1 MVTRLAQAILGSPA
15 RLGFPVGAAP
25 GLELTGATV
34 RDLVSDPRLQAEAVL
49 ALHERF
55 RSPVVFTAMNLSA
68 EAGAFGC
75 EVHVSEKE
83 VPTVVGRRVAG
94 PGDLR
99 LLPAAKP
106 GDGLTAVP
114 IEAARLVRKAVAVPV
129 LACMIGPFSLAAR
142 IFGVSEALE
151 ATALDPAILLALLER
166 VTGFLID
173 YALAFRGAG
182 ASAVFVAEPAAGL
195 LSPAGLGRFSS
206 PFVKRIVDGAQ
217 TRDFAVALHNCGAR
231 LVHLDRILESG
242 AGLYHFGGPMD
253 MTAALER
260 VAGQVTLGGNLDP
273 AAVFCGGTPES
284 VRTETLALCDATREF
299 QNYFVSSGCDLPPD
313 TPLANIEAFYG
324 AVHDFAERGRTTLL
338 PQ

>member
-1 MVTRLAQAILGSPA
+1 MITRLAQVILGSPA
-15 RLGFPVGAAP
+15 RLGFPVGAAA
-25 GLELTGATV
+25 GLGLTGGTV
-34 RDLVSDPRLQAEAVL
+34 RDLVSDARLQAEAVL

-68 EAGAFGC
+68 EAAAFGC
-75 EVHVSEKE
+75 EVRVSESE
-83 VPTVVGRRVAG
+83 IPTVVGRKVAG
-94 PGDLR
+94 PADLR
-99 LLPAAKP
+99 RLPSAKP
-106 GDGLTAVP
+106 GDGPTAVP
-114 IEAARLVRKAVAVPV
+114 IETARLVRKAVAVPV

-151 ATALDPAILLALLER
+151 ATALDPGILQALLER
-166 VTGFLID
+166 VTGFLVD
-173 YALAFRGAG
+173 QALAFRAAG

-195 LSPAGLGRFSS
+195 LSPDSLARFSS
-206 PFVKRIVDGAQ
+206 PFVKRIVSGAQ

-231 LVHLDRILESG
+231 IVHLDRILEAG
-242 AGLYHFGGPMD
+242 AGIYHFGAPMD
-253 MTAALER
+253 IGAALER

-273 AAVFCGGTPES
+273 AAIFCGGTPES

-299 QNYFVSSGCDLPPD
+299 KNFFVSSGCDLPPG
-313 TPLANIEAFYG
+313 TPLANVEAFYR